1 MKKTSTT
8 NILAKIFKK
17 TPEKKVKKKTKPKV
31 AKKSTPP
38 KAKVVKKN
46 IPVKKTKTKK
56 VTATKIKKNLK
67 TVSKK
72 AAPEKVEIKT
82 DNLRISKSNEVKPEI
97 KKVKKQETEKREY
110 KVKDY
115 VVYPKHGVGQITE
128 FKKINIGG
136 IDVETYVLKFE
147 KDKANGMVPVN
158 KQSHLRP
165 LATINQVNKCISIL
179 KSKPK
184 IKRSMWSRRA
194 QEYEAKISSG
204 KIYELAEV
212 VRDLNKGDDLMV
224 DQSYSERQLFEK
236 AYERILSE
244 FQIVMGVSLE
254 DTQKKLDKALK
265 RNLEGQPK
273 TIAAP
278 TKIKDP
284 AADPDADSVQ
294 ITDTENLTSGDQLQ
308 AVERVL
314 KRTRGIASYEI
325 ISEKKLIGLL
335 EPWLG
340 TGNVTAD
347 LPIPVMI
354 DVILNP
360 EKRFNEKGLRIELSA
375 VAPGA
380 KLDTHGRWR
389 QNLERGLQTMRI
401 LAGLI
406 LMLVTIATATV
417 IIFAT
422 RAGLGTNKETVEV
435 LHLIGA
441 HDKFISRQFE
451 RQFLTLSLLSCIIGY
466 GAAAG
471 IFHML
476 FILMTDMEDMQF
488 YLLLLGVPF
497 LSILMTWLII
507 RNFVIRTLAKA
518 L

>member
-1 MKKTSTT
+1 MKNIKMKKTSTT

-17 TPEKKVKKKTKPKV
+17 TIKKKVKKKTKPKI
-31 AKKSTPP
+31 AKKPTSP
-38 KAKVVKKN
+38 KAKVVKK
-46 IPVKKTKTKK
+46 TKATK
-56 VTATKIKKNLK
+56 VTTSKIKKNLK

-72 AAPEKVEIKT
+72 SAPEKVEIKT

-97 KKVKKQETEKREY
+97 KKVKKQETEKKEF

-265 RNLEGQPK
+265 RNLEGQAK
-273 TIAAP
+273 AIAAP
-278 TKIKDP
+278 AKIKEP
-284 AADPDADSVQ
+284 AAEPDSDSEP
-294 ITDTENLTSGDQLQ
+294 ITDTED
-308 AVERVL
+308 
-314 KRTRGIASYEI
+314 
-325 ISEKKLIGLL
+325 
-335 EPWLG
+335 
-340 TGNVTAD
+340 
-347 LPIPVMI
+347 
-354 DVILNP
+354 
-360 EKRFNEKGLRIELSA
+360 
-375 VAPGA
+375 
-380 KLDTHGRWR
+380 
-389 QNLERGLQTMRI
+389 
-401 LAGLI
+401 
-406 LMLVTIATATV
+406 
-417 IIFAT
+417 
-422 RAGLGTNKETVEV
+422 
-435 LHLIGA
+435 
-441 HDKFISRQFE
+441 
-451 RQFLTLSLLSCIIGY
+451 
-466 GAAAG
+466 
-471 IFHML
+471 
-476 FILMTDMEDMQF
+476 
-488 YLLLLGVPF
+488 
-497 LSILMTWLII
+497 
-507 RNFVIRTLAKA
+507 
-518 L
+518 

>member
-17 TPEKKVKKKTKPKV
+17 TPDKKVKKKAV
-31 AKKSTPP
+31 I
-38 KAKVVKKN
+38 KVVKKPKSK
-46 IPVKKTKTKK
+46 IAKKIAPIKKSKVVKKTTN
-56 VTATKIKKNLK
+56 TIKKNLK
-67 TVSKK
+67 TVAKK
-72 AAPEKVEIKT
+72 LISEKVEVKT
-82 DNLRISKSNEVKPEI
+82 DNLRISKSNELKPEI
-97 KKVKKQETEKREY
+97 KKVKKQETEKKEY

-265 RNLEGQPK
+265 RNLEGQAQVK
-273 TIAAP
+273 AIAAP
-278 TKIKDP
+278 TKLIEP
-284 AADPDADSVQ
+284 ETSEAEP
-294 ITDTENLTSGDQLQ
+294 ITDTED
-308 AVERVL
+308 
-314 KRTRGIASYEI
+314 
-325 ISEKKLIGLL
+325 
-335 EPWLG
+335 
-340 TGNVTAD
+340 
-347 LPIPVMI
+347 
-354 DVILNP
+354 
-360 EKRFNEKGLRIELSA
+360 
-375 VAPGA
+375 
-380 KLDTHGRWR
+380 
-389 QNLERGLQTMRI
+389 
-401 LAGLI
+401 
-406 LMLVTIATATV
+406 
-417 IIFAT
+417 
-422 RAGLGTNKETVEV
+422 
-435 LHLIGA
+435 
-441 HDKFISRQFE
+441 
-451 RQFLTLSLLSCIIGY
+451 
-466 GAAAG
+466 
-471 IFHML
+471 
-476 FILMTDMEDMQF
+476 
-488 YLLLLGVPF
+488 
-497 LSILMTWLII
+497 
-507 RNFVIRTLAKA
+507 
-518 L
+518 